1 MSDDQENVDRLT
13 ESLQRSQTARELEIQ
28 LRRLRKAGVVLHG
41 KKTVRKE
48 TGKQVPQMELKL
60 PDIHSI
66 QSAKQKPQGDGL
78 NKSRCRNNSK
88 AGSRKMKAQ
97 CVSRREHFEGQD
109 SSSTSQKLDFSLH
122 GNSFERVKTLAI
134 EPPKHIVGCAEKQFD
149 MYCFECCKKDIL
161 PVLSGPCF
169 NPWTEVKKEKK
180 KLAIDRGHFSR
191 QEANVHRFYSKEQR
205 PRSYCFNLSKILSEV
220 SEIKRASECQ
230 TKEESLCLTASYK
243 ILCPETKRSQEKRQD
258 WPLEEPENA
267 WTVPKKVITVKK
279 EQRLKKLLRRKLIS
293 CYDLGPVMEPFH
305 VPVIEGERLNRSN
318 IPGEGKVNVDF
329 LQRKQSIFPFAV
341 PHFRSPFFP
350 MSRSEMVKV
359 SQVLTRCQLFP
370 WQLKDLAEVKKQNEL
385 ENAVVTSVKS
395 KLSGSDLKSANDI
408 NSKTTVPI
416 TLPANVC

>member
-60 PDIHSI
+60 PDIHST
-66 QSAKQKPQGDGL
+66 QPAKQKPQRDGL
-78 NKSRCRNNSK
+78 NKSRSRNNSK

-97 CVSRREHFEGQD
+97 SVSLREHFEGQD
-109 SSSTSQKLDFSLH
+109 YSSTSQKLDFSLH

-134 EPPKHIVGCAEKQFD
+134 EPSKHIVGCAEKQFD
-149 MYCFECCKKDIL
+149 MYCFECCEKGIL

-293 CYDLGPVMEPFH
+293 CYYLGLVMEPFH
-305 VPVIEGERLNRSN
+305 VIEGERLNRSN
-318 IPGEGKVNVDF
+318 SLGEDKVSVGF
-329 LQRKQSIFPFAV
+329 LQHKQDIFPFAV

>member
-28 LRRLRKAGVVLHG
+28 LQRLKKAGVVLHC
-41 KKTVRKE
+41 KKTIRKE

-60 PDIHSI
+60 PDIHST
-66 QSAKQKPQGDGL
+66 QSAKQKPQRDGL
-78 NKSRCRNNSK
+78 NKSRSRNNSK

-97 CVSRREHFEGQD
+97 CVSRREHFDEGQD
-109 SSSTSQKLDFSLH
+109 SSSTSNKLDFCLH

-134 EPPKHIVGCAEKQFD
+134 EPPKHIVGCAEKQFG
-149 MYCFECCKKDIL
+149 MNCFECCEKGIL

-169 NPWTEVKKEKK
+169 NPWTGVKKEKK
-180 KLAIDRGHFSR
+180 KLAKDRGQFSW
-191 QEANVHRFYSKEQR
+191 QEAKVHRFYSKEQR
-205 PRSYCFNLSKILSEV
+205 PRSDCFNLSKILSEV

-243 ILCPETKRSQEKRQD
+243 ILCPETKRSQERRKD

-293 CYDLGPVMEPFH
+293 CYDLGPVMEPFD
-305 VPVIEGERLNRSN
+305 VIEGERLNRLN
-318 IPGEGKVNVDF
+318 LPGEEKVNVVF
-329 LQRKQSIFPFAV
+329 PQRKQEVFPFAV

-350 MSRSEMVKV
+350 MSRREMVKV
-359 SQVLTRCQLFP
+359 SQALTRCQLFP
-370 WQLKDLAEVKKQNEL
+370 WQLKDLSKVKKQNEL
-385 ENAVVTSVKS
+385 ESAVVTRES
-395 KLSGSDLKSANDI
+395 KLVESDVKSANGI
-408 NSKTTVPI
+408 SKTTVAI
-416 TLPANVC
+416 VLPANA

>member
-1 MSDDQENVDRLT
+1 MADDQENVDRLA

-28 LRRLRKAGVVLHG
+28 LQRLKKVGVVFHC

-48 TGKQVPQMELKL
+48 TGKQVPQMETKL
-60 PDIHSI
+60 PDIYST
-66 QSAKQKPQGDGL
+66 QSDKQKPQRDGV
-78 NKSRCRNNSK
+78 NKSRSRNNSK

-97 CVSRREHFEGQD
+97 CVSRREHFDEGQD
-109 SSSTSQKLDFSLH
+109 SSSTSNKLDFCLH

-134 EPPKHIVGCAEKQFD
+134 EPPKHIVGCAEKQFG
-149 MYCFECCKKDIL
+149 MNCFECCEKGIL

-169 NPWTEVKKEKK
+169 SPWTGVKKEKK
-180 KLAIDRGHFSR
+180 KLAIDRGQFSW

-205 PRSYCFNLSKILSEV
+205 PRSDCLNLSKILSEV

-243 ILCPETKRSQEKRQD
+243 ILCPETKRSQERRQD

-293 CYDLGPVMEPFH
+293 CYDLGPVMEPFD
-305 VPVIEGERLNRSN
+305 VIEGERLNRLN
-318 IPGEGKVNVDF
+318 LPGEEKVNVVF
-329 LQRKQSIFPFAV
+329 PQRKQEVFPFAV

-350 MSRSEMVKV
+350 MSRREMVKV
-359 SQVLTRCQLFP
+359 SQALTRCQLFP
-370 WQLKDLAEVKKQNEL
+370 WQLKDLSKVKKQNEL
-385 ENAVVTSVKS
+385 ESAVVTRES
-395 KLSGSDLKSANDI
+395 KLGESDVKSANGI
-408 NSKTTVPI
+408 SKTTVAI
-416 TLPANVC
+416 VLPANA

>member
-1 MSDDQENVDRLT
+1 MSDDQENVDRLR

-60 PDIHSI
+60 PDIHST
-66 QSAKQKPQGDGL
+66 QPAKQKPQRDGL
-78 NKSRCRNNSK
+78 NKSRSRNNSK

-109 SSSTSQKLDFSLH
+109 SNRTSQKLDFSLN
-122 GNSFERVKTLAI
+122 GNSFERAKTLAI
-134 EPPKHIVGCAEKQFD
+134 EPPKNVVGCAEKQFD
-149 MYCFECCKKDIL
+149 MYCFECCEKGIL

-169 NPWTEVKKEKK
+169 SPWTGVKKEKK
-180 KLAIDRGHFSR
+180 KLAIDRGQFSW

-205 PRSYCFNLSKILSEV
+205 PRGDCFNLSKILSEV
-220 SEIKRASECQ
+220 SEIKRASESQ
-230 TKEESLCLTASYK
+230 TKEESLYVKASYK
-243 ILCPETKRSQEKRQD
+243 ILCPETKRSQEKRQN

-305 VPVIEGERLNRSN
+305 VIEGERLNRSN
-318 IPGEGKVNVDF
+318 SLGEDKVNVDF
-329 LQRKQSIFPFAV
+329 LQSKQAIFPFAV

-385 ENAVVTSVKS
+385 ENAVVTSVES

-408 NSKTTVPI
+408 NNKTTVPI
-416 TLPANVC
+416 IFPANVC

>member
-1 MSDDQENVDRLT
+1 MSDDQENVDRLR

-28 LRRLRKAGVVLHG
+28 LRRLRKAGVILHG

-60 PDIHSI
+60 PDIHST
-66 QSAKQKPQGDGL
+66 QPAKQKPQRDGL
-78 NKSRCRNNSK
+78 NKSRSRNNSK

-109 SSSTSQKLDFSLH
+109 SNSTSQKLDFSLN

-134 EPPKHIVGCAEKQFD
+134 EPPKNVVGCAEKQFD
-149 MYCFECCKKDIL
+149 MYCFECCEKGIL

-169 NPWTEVKKEKK
+169 SPWIGVKKEKK
-180 KLAIDRGHFSR
+180 KLAIDRGHFSW
-191 QEANVHRFYSKEQR
+191 QEPNVHRFYSKEQR
-205 PRSYCFNLSKILSEV
+205 PRSDCFNLSKILSEV
-220 SEIKRASECQ
+220 SEIKRASESQ
-230 TKEESLCLTASYK
+230 TKEESLYVKASYK
-243 ILCPETKRSQEKRQD
+243 ILCPETKRSQEKRQN

-305 VPVIEGERLNRSN
+305 VIEGERLNRSN
-318 IPGEGKVNVDF
+318 SLGEDKVNVDF
-329 LQRKQSIFPFAV
+329 LQSKQAIFPFAV

-385 ENAVVTSVKS
+385 ENAVVTSVES

-408 NSKTTVPI
+408 NNKTTVPI
-416 TLPANVC
+416 IFPANVC

>member
-1 MSDDQENVDRLT
+1 MSDDQENVDRLR

-109 SSSTSQKLDFSLH
+109 SNSTSQKLDFSLN

-134 EPPKHIVGCAEKQFD
+134 EPPKNVVGCAEKQFD
-149 MYCFECCKKDIL
+149 MYCFECCEKGIL

-258 WPLEEPENA
+258 WPLKEPENA

-305 VPVIEGERLNRSN
+305 VIEGERLNRSN
-318 IPGEGKVNVDF
+318 SLGEDKVNVDF
-329 LQRKQSIFPFAV
+329 LQSKQAIFPFAV

-385 ENAVVTSVKS
+385 ENAVVTSVES

-408 NSKTTVPI
+408 NNKTTVPI
-416 TLPANVC
+416 IFPANVC

>member
-28 LRRLRKAGVVLHG
+28 LRRLRKPGEVFQS

-60 PDIHSI
+60 PDIHST
-66 QSAKQKPQGDGL
+66 QSAKQKPQRNGV
-78 NKSRCRNNSK
+78 NKSRSRNNSN

-97 CVSRREHFEGQD
+97 CVSRREHFEEQD
-109 SSSTSQKLDFSLH
+109 SNSTSQKLDFSLN

-134 EPPKHIVGCAEKQFD
+134 EPPKNVVGCAEKQFD
-149 MYCFECCKKDIL
+149 MYCFECCEKGIL

-169 NPWTEVKKEKK
+169 SPWIGVKKEKK
-180 KLAIDRGHFSR
+180 KLATDRGHFSW

-205 PRSYCFNLSKILSEV
+205 PRSDCFNLSKILSEV
-220 SEIKRASECQ
+220 SEIKRASESQ
-230 TKEESLCLTASYK
+230 TKEESLYMKASYK
-243 ILCPETKRSQEKRQD
+243 ILCPETKRSQEKRQN

-293 CYDLGPVMEPFH
+293 WYDLGPVMEPFH
-305 VPVIEGERLNRSN
+305 VIEGERLNRSN
-318 IPGEGKVNVDF
+318 SLGEDKVNVDF
-329 LQRKQSIFPFAV
+329 LQSKQAIFPFAV

-385 ENAVVTSVKS
+385 ENAVVTSVES

-408 NSKTTVPI
+408 NNKITVPI
-416 TLPANVC
+416 IFPANVC

>member
-1 MSDDQENVDRLT
+1 MSDDQENMDRLT

-28 LRRLRKAGVVLHG
+28 LRRLTKAGVVLHC

-60 PDIHSI
+60 PDIHST
-66 QSAKQKPQGDGL
+66 QSAKQKPQRNGV
-78 NKSRCRNNSK
+78 NKSRSRNNSK

-109 SSSTSQKLDFSLH
+109 SNSTSQKLDFSLH

-134 EPPKHIVGCAEKQFD
+134 EPPKNVVGCAEKQFD
-149 MYCFECCKKDIL
+149 MYCFECCEKGIL

-169 NPWTEVKKEKK
+169 SPWTGVKKEKK
-180 KLAIDRGHFSR
+180 KLAIDRGQFSW

-205 PRSYCFNLSKILSEV
+205 PRSDCFNLSKILSEV
-220 SEIKRASECQ
+220 SEIKRASENQ
-230 TKEESLCLTASYK
+230 TKEESLYLKASYK

-267 WTVPKKVITVKK
+267 WSVPKKVITVKK

-305 VPVIEGERLNRSN
+305 VIEGEGLNRSN
-318 IPGEGKVNVDF
+318 SPAEDKVNVGF
-329 LQRKQSIFPFAV
+329 LQHKQEIFPFAV

-350 MSRSEMVKV
+350 MSRREMVKV

>member
-1 MSDDQENVDRLT
+1 MADDQENVDRLT

-28 LRRLRKAGVVLHG
+28 LQRLKKAGVVLHC
-41 KKTVRKE
+41 KKTIRKE

-60 PDIHSI
+60 PDIHST
-66 QSAKQKPQGDGL
+66 QPAKQKPQRDGL

-97 CVSRREHFEGQD
+97 CVSRREHFDEGQD
-109 SSSTSQKLDFSLH
+109 SSSTSNKLYFCFH

-134 EPPKHIVGCAEKQFD
+134 EPPKHIVGCAEKQCD
-149 MYCFECCKKDIL
+149 MYCFKCCEKGIL

-180 KLAIDRGHFSR
+180 KLAIDRGHFSG

-243 ILCPETKRSQEKRQD
+243 ILCPETKRSQERRKD

-293 CYDLGPVMEPFH
+293 CYDLGPVMEPFD
-305 VPVIEGERLNRSN
+305 VIEGERLNRLN
-318 IPGEGKVNVDF
+318 LPGEEKVNVVF
-329 LQRKQSIFPFAV
+329 PQRKQEVFPFAV

-350 MSRSEMVKV
+350 MSRREMVKV
-359 SQVLTRCQLFP
+359 SQALTRCQLFP
-370 WQLKDLAEVKKQNEL
+370 WQLKDLSKVKKQNEL
-385 ENAVVTSVKS
+385 ESAVVTRES
-395 KLSGSDLKSANDI
+395 KLVESDVKSANGI
-408 NSKTTVPI
+408 SKTTVAI
-416 TLPANVC
+416 VLPANA

>member
-1 MSDDQENVDRLT
+1 MSDDQGNVNRLT

-28 LRRLRKAGVVLHG
+28 LRRLTKAGVVLHC

-60 PDIHSI
+60 PDIHST
-66 QSAKQKPQGDGL
+66 QSAKQKPQRNGV
-78 NKSRCRNNSK
+78 NKSRSRNNSK

-134 EPPKHIVGCAEKQFD
+134 KPPKHIVGCAEKQFD
-149 MYCFECCKKDIL
+149 MYCFECCEKGIL

-169 NPWTEVKKEKK
+169 SPWIGVKKEKK
-180 KLAIDRGHFSR
+180 KLAIDRGHFSW

-205 PRSYCFNLSKILSEV
+205 PRSDCFNLSKILSEV
-220 SEIKRASECQ
+220 SEIKRASESQ
-230 TKEESLCLTASYK
+230 TKEESLYLKASYK

-305 VPVIEGERLNRSN
+305 VIEGEGLNRSN
-318 IPGEGKVNVDF
+318 SPAEDKVNVGF
-329 LQRKQSIFPFAV
+329 LQHKQEIFPFAV

-350 MSRSEMVKV
+350 MSRREMVKV

>member
-28 LRRLRKAGVVLHG
+28 LRRLRKAGVVLHC
-41 KKTVRKE
+41 KKTIRKE

-60 PDIHSI
+60 PDIHST
-66 QSAKQKPQGDGL
+66 QPAKQKPQRDGL
-78 NKSRCRNNSK
+78 NKSRSRNNSK
-88 AGSRKMKAQ
+88 AGSKKMKAQ
-97 CVSRREHFEGQD
+97 CVSRREHFDEGQD
-109 SSSTSQKLDFSLH
+109 SSSTSNKLDFCLH

-134 EPPKHIVGCAEKQFD
+134 EPPKHIVGCAEKQFG
-149 MYCFECCKKDIL
+149 MNCFECCEKGIL

-169 NPWTEVKKEKK
+169 SPWTGVKKEKK
-180 KLAIDRGHFSR
+180 KLAIDRGQFSW

-205 PRSYCFNLSKILSEV
+205 PRSDCFNLSKILSDV
-220 SEIKRASECQ
+220 SEIKRASESQ
-230 TKEESLCLTASYK
+230 TKEESLYLKASYK

-258 WPLEEPENA
+258 CPLEEPENA
-267 WTVPKKVITVKK
+267 WSVPKKVITVKK

-305 VPVIEGERLNRSN
+305 VIEGERLNGSN

-370 WQLKDLAEVKKQNEL
+370 WQLKALAEVKKQNEL

>member
-1 MSDDQENVDRLT
+1 MSDDQGNVNRLT

-66 QSAKQKPQGDGL
+66 QSAKQKPQRDGL

-97 CVSRREHFEGQD
+97 CVSRREHFDEGQD
-109 SSSTSQKLDFSLH
+109 SSSTSNKLDFCFH
-122 GNSFERVKTLAI
+122 GKSFERVKTLAI

-149 MYCFECCKKDIL
+149 MYCFKCCEKGIL

-169 NPWTEVKKEKK
+169 NPWTGVKKEKK
-180 KLAIDRGHFSR
+180 KLAKDRGQFSW

-205 PRSYCFNLSKILSEV
+205 PRSDCFNLSKILSEV

-230 TKEESLCLTASYK
+230 TKEELLCLTASYK
-243 ILCPETKRSQEKRQD
+243 ILCPETKRSQERRKD

-293 CYDLGPVMEPFH
+293 CYDLGPVMEPFD
-305 VPVIEGERLNRSN
+305 VIEGERLNRLN
-318 IPGEGKVNVDF
+318 LPGEEKVNVVF
-329 LQRKQSIFPFAV
+329 PQRKQEVFPFAV

-350 MSRSEMVKV
+350 MSRREMVKV
-359 SQVLTRCQLFP
+359 SQALTRCQLFP
-370 WQLKDLAEVKKQNEL
+370 WQLKDLSKVKKQNEL
-385 ENAVVTSVKS
+385 ESAVVTRES
-395 KLSGSDLKSANDI
+395 KLVESDVKSANGI
-408 NSKTTVPI
+408 SKTTVAI
-416 TLPANVC
+416 VLPANA

>member
-41 KKTVRKE
+41 KKTGRKE

-60 PDIHSI
+60 PDIHST
-66 QSAKQKPQGDGL
+66 QSAKQKPQRNGV
-78 NKSRCRNNSK
+78 NKSRSRNNSK
-88 AGSRKMKAQ
+88 AGSRKMKGQ

-109 SSSTSQKLDFSLH
+109 SNSTSQKLDFSLH

-134 EPPKHIVGCAEKQFD
+134 KPPKHIVGCAEKQFD
-149 MYCFECCKKDIL
+149 MYCFECCEKGIL

-258 WPLEEPENA
+258 WPLEEPETA

-305 VPVIEGERLNRSN
+305 VIAGERLNRSN
-318 IPGEGKVNVDF
+318 SPAEDKVNVGF
-329 LQRKQSIFPFAV
+329 LQHKQEIFPFAV

-385 ENAVVTSVKS
+385 ENAVITSIKS

>member
-1 MSDDQENVDRLT
+1 MSDDQGNVNRLT

-28 LRRLRKAGVVLHG
+28 LRRLRKAGVVLRG

-60 PDIHSI
+60 PDIHST
-66 QSAKQKPQGDGL
+66 QSAKQKPQRDVV
-78 NKSRCRNNSK
+78 NKSRSRNNSK
-88 AGSRKMKAQ
+88 AGTRKMKAQ

-134 EPPKHIVGCAEKQFD
+134 EPPKHIFGCAEKQFD
-149 MYCFECCKKDIL
+149 MYCFECCEKGIL

-169 NPWTEVKKEKK
+169 SPWIGVKKEKK
-180 KLAIDRGHFSR
+180 KLAIDRGHFSW
-191 QEANVHRFYSKEQR
+191 QEANVHRFYSKQQR
-205 PRSYCFNLSKILSEV
+205 PRSDCFNLSKILSEV

-243 ILCPETKRSQEKRQD
+243 ILCPGTKRSQEKRQD
-258 WPLEEPENA
+258 WTLREPENA
-267 WTVPKKVITVKK
+267 RIVPKKVITVKK

-305 VPVIEGERLNRSN
+305 VIEGERLNRS
-318 IPGEGKVNVDF
+318 ISPGEDKVNVGF
-329 LQRKQSIFPFAV
+329 LQRKQDIFPFAV

-359 SQVLTRCQLFP
+359 SQVLTKCQLFP

-385 ENAVVTSVKS
+385 ENAVVTSVES
-395 KLSGSDLKSANDI
+395 KLAGSDLKSANDI
-408 NSKTTVPI
+408 NNKTTVPI

>member
-60 PDIHSI
+60 PDIHST
-66 QSAKQKPQGDGL
+66 QSAKQNPRRDGV
-78 NKSRCRNNSK
+78 NKSRSRNNSK

-149 MYCFECCKKDIL
+149 MYFFECCEKGIL

-169 NPWTEVKKEKK
+169 NPWTGVKKEKR
-180 KLAIDRGHFSR
+180 KLAIDRGHFSW

-205 PRSYCFNLSKILSEV
+205 PRSDCFNLSKILREV
-220 SEIKRASECQ
+220 SEIKRASESQ
-230 TKEESLCLTASYK
+230 TKEESLRLKASYK
-243 ILCPETKRSQEKRQD
+243 ILCPETKRGQIKRQD

-267 WTVPKKVITVKK
+267 WTTPKKVITVKK

-305 VPVIEGERLNRSN
+305 VIEGERLNRSN
-318 IPGEGKVNVDF
+318 IPGEGKVNVGF
-329 LQRKQSIFPFAV
+329 LQHKQDIFPFAV

-370 WQLKDLAEVKKQNEL
+370 WQLKDLAEVKK
-385 ENAVVTSVKS
+385 
-395 KLSGSDLKSANDI
+395 
-408 NSKTTVPI
+408 
-416 TLPANVC
+416 

>member
-1 MSDDQENVDRLT
+1 MSDDQGNVNRLT

-60 PDIHSI
+60 PDIHST
-66 QSAKQKPQGDGL
+66 QSAKQKPQRNGV
-78 NKSRCRNNSK
+78 NKSRSRNNSN

-134 EPPKHIVGCAEKQFD
+134 KPPKHIVGCAEKQFD
-149 MYCFECCKKDIL
+149 MYCFECCEKGIL

-169 NPWTEVKKEKK
+169 NPWTGVKKEKK
-180 KLAIDRGHFSR
+180 KLAKDRGQFSW

-205 PRSYCFNLSKILSEV
+205 PRSDCFNLSKILSEV

-243 ILCPETKRSQEKRQD
+243 ILCPETKRSQERRQD

-305 VPVIEGERLNRSN
+305 VIEGERLNRSN
-318 IPGEGKVNVDF
+318 SLGEDKVNVDF
-329 LQRKQSIFPFAV
+329 LQSKQAIFPFAV

>member
-28 LRRLRKAGVVLHG
+28 LRRLTKAGVVLHC

-60 PDIHSI
+60 PDIHST
-66 QSAKQKPQGDGL
+66 QSAKQKPQRNGV
-78 NKSRCRNNSK
+78 NKSRSRNNSK

-109 SSSTSQKLDFSLH
+109 SNSTSQKLDFSLH

-134 EPPKHIVGCAEKQFD
+134 EPPKNVVGCAEKQFD
-149 MYCFECCKKDIL
+149 MYCFECCEKGIL

-169 NPWTEVKKEKK
+169 SPWIGVKKEKK
-180 KLAIDRGHFSR
+180 KLAIDRGHFSW

-205 PRSYCFNLSKILSEV
+205 PRSDCFNLSKILSEV
-220 SEIKRASECQ
+220 SEIKRASESQ
-230 TKEESLCLTASYK
+230 TREESLYLKASYK

-305 VPVIEGERLNRSN
+305 VIEGEGLNRSN
-318 IPGEGKVNVDF
+318 SPAEDKVNVGF
-329 LQRKQSIFPFAV
+329 LQHKQEIFPFAV

-350 MSRSEMVKV
+350 MSRREMVKV

>member
-28 LRRLRKAGVVLHG
+28 LRRLTKAGVVLHC

-60 PDIHSI
+60 PDIHST
-66 QSAKQKPQGDGL
+66 QSAKQKPQRNGV
-78 NKSRCRNNSK
+78 NKSRSRNNSK

-109 SSSTSQKLDFSLH
+109 SNSTSQKLDFSLH

-134 EPPKHIVGCAEKQFD
+134 EPPKNVVGCAEKQFD
-149 MYCFECCKKDIL
+149 MYCFECCEKGIL

-169 NPWTEVKKEKK
+169 SPWIGVKKEKK
-180 KLAIDRGHFSR
+180 NLAIDRGQFSW
-191 QEANVHRFYSKEQR
+191 QEANVHRFYSREQR
-205 PRSYCFNLSKILSEV
+205 PRSDCFNLSKILSDV
-220 SEIKRASECQ
+220 SEIKRASESQ
-230 TKEESLCLTASYK
+230 TKEESLYLKASYK

-305 VPVIEGERLNRSN
+305 VIEGEGLNRSN
-318 IPGEGKVNVDF
+318 SPAEDKVNVGF
-329 LQRKQSIFPFAV
+329 LQHKQEIFPFAV

-350 MSRSEMVKV
+350 MSRREMVKV

>member
-60 PDIHSI
+60 PDIHST
-66 QSAKQKPQGDGL
+66 QSAKQKPQRNGV
-78 NKSRCRNNSK
+78 NKSRSRNNSK

-109 SSSTSQKLDFSLH
+109 SNSTSQKLDFSLN

-134 EPPKHIVGCAEKQFD
+134 EPPKNVVGCAEKQFD
-149 MYCFECCKKDIL
+149 MYCFECCEKGIL

-169 NPWTEVKKEKK
+169 SPWIGVKKEKK
-180 KLAIDRGHFSR
+180 KLAIDRGHFSW

-205 PRSYCFNLSKILSEV
+205 PRSDCFNLSKILSEV
-220 SEIKRASECQ
+220 SEIKRASESQ
-230 TKEESLCLTASYK
+230 TKEESLYVKASYK

-305 VPVIEGERLNRSN
+305 VIEGERLNRSN
-318 IPGEGKVNVDF
+318 SLGEDKVNVDF
-329 LQRKQSIFPFAV
+329 LQSKQAIFPFAV

-385 ENAVVTSVKS
+385 ENAVVTSVES

-408 NSKTTVPI
+408 NNKTTVPI
-416 TLPANVC
+416 IFPANVC

>member
-28 LRRLRKAGVVLHG
+28 LRRLTKAGVVLHC

-60 PDIHSI
+60 PDIHST
-66 QSAKQKPQGDGL
+66 QSAKQKPQRNGV
-78 NKSRCRNNSK
+78 NKSRSRNNSK

-109 SSSTSQKLDFSLH
+109 SNSTSQKLDFSLH

-134 EPPKHIVGCAEKQFD
+134 EPPKNVVGCAEKQFD
-149 MYCFECCKKDIL
+149 MYCFECCEKGIL

-169 NPWTEVKKEKK
+169 SPWIGVKKEKK
-180 KLAIDRGHFSR
+180 NLAIDRGQFSW

-205 PRSYCFNLSKILSEV
+205 PRSDCFNLSKILSEV
-220 SEIKRASECQ
+220 SEIKRASESQ
-230 TKEESLCLTASYK
+230 TKEESLYLKASYK

-305 VPVIEGERLNRSN
+305 VIEGEGLNRSN
-318 IPGEGKVNVDF
+318 SPAEDKVNVGF
-329 LQRKQSIFPFAV
+329 LQHKQEIFPFAV

-350 MSRSEMVKV
+350 MSRREMVKV

>member
-1 MSDDQENVDRLT
+1 MSDDQGNVNRLT
-13 ESLQRSQTARELEIQ
+13 ESLQRSQNARELEIQ
-28 LRRLRKAGVVLHG
+28 LRRLRKAGVVLHC
-41 KKTVRKE
+41 KKTARKE

-134 EPPKHIVGCAEKQFD
+134 KPPKHIVGCAEKQFD
-149 MYCFECCKKDIL
+149 MYCFECCEKGIL

-180 KLAIDRGHFSR
+180 KLAKDRGQFSW
-191 QEANVHRFYSKEQR
+191 QEAKVHRFYSKEQR

-243 ILCPETKRSQEKRQD
+243 ILCPETKRSQERRKD

-293 CYDLGPVMEPFH
+293 CYYLGPVMEPFH
-305 VPVIEGERLNRSN
+305 VIEGERLNRSN
-318 IPGEGKVNVDF
+318 SLGEDKVSVGF
-329 LQRKQSIFPFAV
+329 LQHKQDIFPFAV

-385 ENAVVTSVKS
+385 ENAVVTSVES
-395 KLSGSDLKSANDI
+395 KLSRSALKSANDI
-408 NSKTTVPI
+408 NNKTTVHI
-416 TLPANVC
+416 NLPANVR

>member
-60 PDIHSI
+60 PDIHST
-66 QSAKQKPQGDGL
+66 QPAKQKPQRDGL
-78 NKSRCRNNSK
+78 NKSRSRNNSK

-97 CVSRREHFEGQD
+97 CVSLREHFEGQD
-109 SSSTSQKLDFSLH
+109 YSSTSHKLDFSLH

-134 EPPKHIVGCAEKQFD
+134 EPPKNVVGCAEKQFD
-149 MYCFECCKKDIL
+149 MYCFECCEKGIL

-220 SEIKRASECQ
+220 LEIKRASECQ

-243 ILCPETKRSQEKRQD
+243 ILCPETKRSQERRQD

-293 CYDLGPVMEPFH
+293 CYDLGPVMEPFD
-305 VPVIEGERLNRSN
+305 VIEGERLNRLN
-318 IPGEGKVNVDF
+318 LPGEEKVNVVF
-329 LQRKQSIFPFAV
+329 PQRKQEVFPFAV

-350 MSRSEMVKV
+350 MSRREMVKV
-359 SQVLTRCQLFP
+359 SQALTRCQLFP
-370 WQLKDLAEVKKQNEL
+370 WQLKDLSKVKKQNEL
-385 ENAVVTSVKS
+385 ESAVVTRES
-395 KLSGSDLKSANDI
+395 KLGESDVKSANGI
-408 NSKTTVPI
+408 SKTTVAI
-416 TLPANVC
+416 VLPANA

>member
-1 MSDDQENVDRLT
+1 MLYTLVLLAPLQINIYAKSAMADDQENVDRLT

-28 LRRLRKAGVVLHG
+28 LQRLKKAGVVLHC

-60 PDIHSI
+60 PDIHSTK
-66 QSAKQKPQGDGL
+66 SAKQKPQRDGM
-78 NKSRCRNNSK
+78 NKSRSRNNST

-97 CVSRREHFEGQD
+97 CFSRREHFDEGQD
-109 SSSTSQKLDFSLH
+109 YSSASNKLDFSLH

-134 EPPKHIVGCAEKQFD
+134 EPPKHIVGCAEKQFG
-149 MYCFECCKKDIL
+149 MNCFECCEKGIL

-169 NPWTEVKKEKK
+169 SPWTGVKKEKK
-180 KLAIDRGHFSR
+180 KLAIDRGQFSW

-205 PRSYCFNLSKILSEV
+205 PRSDCFNLRNILSEV
-220 SEIKRASECQ
+220 SEIKRASENQ
-230 TKEESLCLTASYK
+230 TKEESLYLKASYK

-267 WTVPKKVITVKK
+267 WSVPKKVITVKK
-279 EQRLKKLLRRKLIS
+279 EQRLKKRLRRKLIS

-305 VPVIEGERLNRSN
+305 VIEGERLNRSN
-318 IPGEGKVNVDF
+318 ILGEGKVNVDF

-341 PHFRSPFFP
+341 AHFRSPFFP

-370 WQLKDLAEVKKQNEL
+370 WQLKALAEV
-385 ENAVVTSVKS
+385 
-395 KLSGSDLKSANDI
+395 
-408 NSKTTVPI
+408 
-416 TLPANVC
+416 

>member
-28 LRRLRKAGVVLHG
+28 LRRLTKAGVVLHC

-60 PDIHSI
+60 PDIHPT
-66 QSAKQKPQGDGL
+66 QSAKQKPQRNGV
-78 NKSRCRNNSK
+78 NKSRSRNNSK

-109 SSSTSQKLDFSLH
+109 SNSTSQKLDFSLH

-134 EPPKHIVGCAEKQFD
+134 EPPKNVVGCAEKQFD
-149 MYCFECCKKDIL
+149 MYCFECCEKGIL

-169 NPWTEVKKEKK
+169 SPWIGVKKEKK
-180 KLAIDRGHFSR
+180 NLAIDRGQFSW

-205 PRSYCFNLSKILSEV
+205 PRSDCFNLSKILSDV
-220 SEIKRASECQ
+220 SEIKRASESQ
-230 TKEESLCLTASYK
+230 TKEESLYLKASYK
-243 ILCPETKRSQEKRQD
+243 ILCPETKRSQEKRQN

-305 VPVIEGERLNRSN
+305 VIEGEGLNRSN
-318 IPGEGKVNVDF
+318 SPAEDKVNVGF
-329 LQRKQSIFPFAV
+329 LQHKQEIFPFAV

-350 MSRSEMVKV
+350 MSRREMVKV

>member
-1 MSDDQENVDRLT
+1 MSDDQGNVNRLT
-13 ESLQRSQTARELEIQ
+13 ESLQRSQNARELEIQ

-134 EPPKHIVGCAEKQFD
+134 KPPKHIVGCAEKQFD
-149 MYCFECCKKDIL
+149 MYCFECCEKGIL

-293 CYDLGPVMEPFH
+293 CYYLGPVMEPFH
-305 VPVIEGERLNRSN
+305 VIEGERLNRSN
-318 IPGEGKVNVDF
+318 SLGEDKVSVGF
-329 LQRKQSIFPFAV
+329 LQHKQDIFPFAV

-370 WQLKDLAEVKKQNEL
+370 WQLKDLSELKKQNEL
-385 ENAVVTSVKS
+385 ENAVVTSVES
-395 KLSGSDLKSANDI
+395 KLSRSALKSANDI
-408 NSKTTVPI
+408 NNKTTVHI
-416 TLPANVC
+416 NLPANVR

>member
-28 LRRLRKAGVVLHG
+28 LRRLTKAGVVLHC

-60 PDIHSI
+60 PDIHST
-66 QSAKQKPQGDGL
+66 QSAKQKPQRNGV
-78 NKSRCRNNSK
+78 NKSRSRNNSK

-109 SSSTSQKLDFSLH
+109 SNSTSQKLDFSLH

-134 EPPKHIVGCAEKQFD
+134 EPPKNVVGCAEKQFD
-149 MYCFECCKKDIL
+149 MYCFECCEKGIL

-169 NPWTEVKKEKK
+169 SPWIGVKKEKK
-180 KLAIDRGHFSR
+180 KLAIDRGHFSW

-205 PRSYCFNLSKILSEV
+205 PRSDCFNLSKILSEV
-220 SEIKRASECQ
+220 SEIKRASESQ
-230 TKEESLCLTASYK
+230 TKEESLYLKASYK

-305 VPVIEGERLNRSN
+305 VIEGEGLNRSN
-318 IPGEGKVNVDF
+318 SPAEDKVNVGF
-329 LQRKQSIFPFAV
+329 LQHKQEIFPFAV

-350 MSRSEMVKV
+350 MSRREMVKV

>member
-28 LRRLRKAGVVLHG
+28 LRRLTKAGVVLHC

-60 PDIHSI
+60 PDIHST
-66 QSAKQKPQGDGL
+66 QSAKQKPQRNGV
-78 NKSRCRNNSK
+78 NKSRSRNNSK

-109 SSSTSQKLDFSLH
+109 SNSTSQKLDFSLH

-134 EPPKHIVGCAEKQFD
+134 EPPKNVVGCAEKQFD
-149 MYCFECCKKDIL
+149 MYCFECCEKGIL

-169 NPWTEVKKEKK
+169 SPWIGVKKEKK
-180 KLAIDRGHFSR
+180 NLAIDRGQFSW

-205 PRSYCFNLSKILSEV
+205 PRSDCFNLSKILSDV
-220 SEIKRASECQ
+220 SEIKRASESQ
-230 TKEESLCLTASYK
+230 TKEESLYLKASYK

-305 VPVIEGERLNRSN
+305 VIEGEGLNRSN
-318 IPGEGKVNVDF
+318 SPAEDKVNVGF
-329 LQRKQSIFPFAV
+329 LQHKQEIFPFAV

-350 MSRSEMVKV
+350 MSRREMVKV